1 MEEVLVSK
9 TVNPDVEDK
18 ATLQLSKHCQDPDW
32 YKYSSNMTSLLLN
45 GLIEYERRRKEPEEW
60 PDNRPEQAELKGLLR
75 NNSVTIMNWLLTHD
89 KRQSLA
95 KLINY
100 GFLPDSAL
108 NELLTYANEH
118 NMPDIAAYTIQQI
131 QKGETPDT
139 KFHI

>member
-1 MEEVLVSK
+1 MDRIYGNESGISYCYDNGGVTFYCS
-9 TVNPDVEDK
+9 DVYTCRDIDM
-18 ATLQLSKHCQDPDW
+18 ASNVTL
-32 YKYSSNMTSLLLN
+32 
-45 GLIEYERRRKEPEEW
+45 
-60 PDNRPEQAELKGLLR
+60 
-75 NNSVTIMNWLLTHD
+75 MNWLLTHD